1 MKILISGAS
10 GGIGR
15 ATTRLLHGQG
25 HELALHYH
33 KNMPPACGVALAAD
47 LTAHGS
53 GALMVSAAQDA
64 LGGLEGLVCCH
75 GKALLALAQDTSE
88 ENWERLFALNVTG
101 VHQLVQAALPKMIR
115 QKSGSIVLLSSMWG
129 SSGASC
135 ESAYSASKGAIIA
148 YTKALA
154 KELGPSGIRVNCVA
168 PGLIDTEMNRTLNA
182 ADVAAIEMETPLGR
196 IGQASEVAEVIG
208 FLLSPA
214 ASFVTGQVLTVDGGL
229 TL

>member
-10 GGIGR
+10 GGIGA
-15 ATTRLLHGQG
+15 ATAELLHGQG

-33 KNMPPACGVALAAD
+33 KNMPPACGAAICGD
-47 LTAHGS
+47 LTAEGS
-53 GALMVSAAQDA
+53 GGAVVSAARTA

-75 GKALLALAQDTSE
+75 GKALFALAQDTSE
-88 ENWERLFALNVTG
+88 TDWERLFALNVTG
-101 VHQLVQAALPKMIR
+101 MHRLVQAALPGIIR
-115 QKSGSIVLLSSMWG
+115 QKQGSIVLLSSMWG
-129 SSGASC
+129 VSGAAC

-168 PGLIDTEMNRTLNA
+168 PGLIDTAMNRNLSA
-182 ADVAAIEMETPLGR
+182 GDVAAVAADTPLGR
-196 IGQASEVAEVIG
+196 IGAPDEVAGVIG

-214 ASFVTGQVLTVDGGL
+214 AGFVTGQVITADGGL

>member
-10 GGIGR
+10 GGIGA
-15 ATTRLLHGQG
+15 ATAELLHGQG

-33 KNMPPACGVALAAD
+33 KNMPPACGAAICGD
-47 LTAHGS
+47 LTAEGS
-53 GALMVSAAQDA
+53 GGAVVSAARAA

-75 GKALLALAQDTSE
+75 GKALFALAQDTSE
-88 ENWERLFALNVTG
+88 TDWERLFALNVTG
-101 VHQLVQAALPKMIR
+101 MHRLVQAALPGIIR
-115 QKSGSIVLLSSMWG
+115 QKQGSIVLLSSMWG
-129 SSGASC
+129 VSGAAC

-168 PGLIDTEMNRTLNA
+168 PGLIDTEMNRNLSA
-182 ADVAAIEMETPLGR
+182 EDVAAVAAETPLGR
-196 IGQASEVAEVIG
+196 IGAPDEVAGVIG

-214 ASFVTGQVLTVDGGL
+214 AGFVTGQVITADGGL